1 MSRRKDG
8 GVEAPV
14 SLLGL
19 FNEGSEEGTGFVQE
33 YEEQS
38 LQLVEATIVVRQF
51 SWHEANGWIS
61 LYIYV
66 YIYIYT
72 FLFDLFSSLIQS
84 LHPPYF
90 APSLH
95 FSKQSLAWYLHVSRV
110 HDEE

>member
-19 FNEGSEEGTGFVQE
+19 FDEGSEEGTGFVQE

-66 YIYIYT
+66 CTYICIP
-72 FLFDLFSSLIQS
+72 FSLTCFP
-84 LHPPYF
+84 L
-90 APSLH
+90 
-95 FSKQSLAWYLHVSRV
+95 
-110 HDEE
+110 

>member
-61 LYIYV
+61 LSLSLSI
-66 YIYIYT
+66 YIYIYIYILT
-72 FLFDLFSSLIQS
+72 STYSPLYSDRALLAVSLQ
-84 LHPPYF
+84 
-90 APSLH
+90 
-95 FSKQSLAWYLHVSRV
+95 
-110 HDEE
+110 